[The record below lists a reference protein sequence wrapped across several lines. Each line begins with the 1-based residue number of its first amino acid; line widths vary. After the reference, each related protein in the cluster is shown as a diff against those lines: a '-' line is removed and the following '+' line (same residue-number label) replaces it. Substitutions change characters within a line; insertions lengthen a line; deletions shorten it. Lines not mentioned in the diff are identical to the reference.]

1 MRFGYPQKKLD
12 LVWMSKINFK
22 CWMNSNV
29 HHSTN
34 TMNLSAVCNLILS
47 FEAPNFT
54 KEKHWFRLQFYA
66 LQKYQLCYNSIIG
79 LCLFLNGRL
88 SEGRK
93 LDILSLGISTFL
105 PPGRCLIK
113 QTKKLINHK
122 VNQNYFYGSLCSVY
136 YSSNDICHLIVYF
149 HFTLGLD
156 VGWGGKKRMEDKW
169 NNHGRYNN
177 IRYVI

>member
-1 MRFGYPQKKLD
+1 
-12 LVWMSKINFK
+12 
-22 CWMNSNV
+22 MNSNV

-93 LDILSLGISTFL
+93 MDILSLGIRTFL
-105 PPGRCLIK
+105 PLGRCPFK
-113 QTKKLINHK
+113 QT
-122 VNQNYFYGSLCSVY
+122 
-136 YSSNDICHLIVYF
+136 
-149 HFTLGLD
+149 
-156 VGWGGKKRMEDKW
+156 
-169 NNHGRYNN
+169 NNHIIDDFKSLDNN
-177 IRYVI
+177 TSEIFIIYICFGTPMSFCMTIKLMTLFWRL